1 MCNYPVKR
9 EPLYSEMGTLHELL
23 PVSQGQKN
31 LRKTEDSKLL
41 RIVSRSPVSRKNAKN
56 KTRKGTAKKD
66 EINTFKEAL

>member
-31 LRKTEDSKLL
+31 LRKTVNYYGSSHGAQYLANTRRTRQEKELREKL
-41 RIVSRSPVSRKNAKN
+41 K
-56 KTRKGTAKKD
+56 
-66 EINTFKEAL
+66 